1 MRQVILLLLADI
13 LPGVCAYDQ
22 KNERGDYMALSVA
35 TSLTADVTQDGIE
48 DLVALVG
55 ERIPGSQYWQNL
67 RLVIQ
72 NGASS
77 VIGAI
82 DLPNPEAVS
91 PSLAVVPL
99 TRPDAQNII
108 VTLPTGGSGGI
119 INYNI
124 FAYENAIIQTLFTSG
139 EYNTQ
144 YTYQV
149 EYADNYKVVVSSLV
163 NRQSYDIDLSRRDD
177 EYLSPLY
184 LPNGT
189 LRRPTEGFVN
199 PLSGL
204 YPVDFDGD
212 GVYSLLAYQEA
223 AGLSNADTLGYI
235 LNTLE
240 WFGDQFVLTGQL
252 FGLTGTP
259 FTPIQPR

>member
-1 MRQVILLLLADI
+1 MNEAFI
-13 LPGVCAYDQ
+13 GWN
-22 KNERGDYMALSVA
+22 KERGVIMALSVA
-35 TSLTADVTQDGIE
+35 TSLTADVTQDGVP

-91 PSLAVVPL
+91 PAIAVVPL
-99 TRPDAQNII
+99 TRPNAQNII

-124 FAYENAIIQTLFTSG
+124 FAYENAIIETLFTSD
-139 EYNTQ
+139 EYNAQ
-144 YTYQV
+144 YQYQV
-149 EYADNYKVVVSSLV
+149 DYADNFKVVASSLL
-163 NRQSYDIDLSRRDD
+163 NRQSYDVDLSRRND

-204 YPVDFDGD
+204 YPVDFDND
-212 GVYSLLAYQEA
+212 GVYSLLAYQEV
-223 AGLSNADTLGYI
+223 AGLSNADTLGYF

-240 WFGDQFVLTGQL
+240 WLGNQFVLTEQL
-252 FGLTGTP
+252 LGLTGTS